1 MPYSFTHHFHNTEQ
15 DNHSCQ
21 LADDLFGNEECAQA
35 LSSISQWPS
44 YEPTPLVSLTDIAA
58 EARVQKVYY
67 KDESTRFGLGSFK
80 ALGGSYAVSRL
91 QQSATAQPLVVCT
104 ATDGNHGRSV
114 AWGAQQ
120 LGVECHIFIHANVS
134 EARADAM
141 AAFGAVIHR
150 VAGNYDDSIAECIDY
165 AARNH
170 WQIVSDTSWEG
181 YRDPPR
187 LIMAGYSVMT
197 HEILQQLD
205 GDRPTH
211 IILQA
216 GCGGMAGAL
225 IASMWQ
231 FWKTLLPKIVIVE
244 SDRSDCVYQSLKRDE
259 IHRVNIVEETIMAG
273 LSCGEVS
280 ELAWPLIQKGSSDV
294 LTINDEGVA
303 PMLRWLANPTR
314 QDRPPIVGGE
324 CSASGLIALLAIRGD
339 PTLAKSIGIDSDS
352 KVLVIGTEGNT
363 DPDVYQKILQGEL

>member
-1 MPYSFTHHFHNTEQ
+1 MPYSFTHHFHNTQQ
-15 DNHSCQ
+15 DNHSGQ

-44 YEPTPLVSLTDIAA
+44 YEPTPLVSMTDIAA

-91 QQSATAQPLVVCT
+91 QQSATTQPLVVCT

-120 LGVECHIFIHANVS
+120 HGVECHIFIHANVS

-181 YRDPPR
+181 YRDSPR

-324 CSASGLIALLAIRGD
+324 CSASGLIAFLAIRGD
-339 PTLAKSIGIDSDS
+339 ATLAKSIGINSDS